1 MLSIIIIIYWSRFY
15 LWLISGQSVTP
26 GRSPTTHR
34 PRHGSHFYRDMTTC
48 LSIGR
53 LSLVRDHECFK
64 SLYCH
69 VSFIK
74 MLPYKKVWSSHFISF
89 SFSTQHQTIRLEL
102 RWAGLAASVLMLM
115 YQVSSPILSHLQITS
130 H

>member
-64 SLYCH
+64 SLYWH

-74 MLPYKKVWSSHFISF
+74 KCCHAKKSDIH
-89 SFSTQHQTIRLEL
+89 TL
-102 RWAGLAASVLMLM
+102 
-115 YQVSSPILSHLQITS
+115 
-130 H
+130 